1 MTDKNEKVGPQ
12 NDNDRLKGSKTDP
25 QKTEMEGL
33 KEGGVEP
40 VVHQGDKEKI
50 TKKPTDLQDE

>member
-1 MTDKNEKVGPQ
+1 MTDKNDKVGQQ

-33 KEGGVEP
+33 KEGGVKP
-40 VVHQGDKEKI
+40 VVYPSDKENAKE
-50 TKKPTDLQDE
+50 KPERPEEE